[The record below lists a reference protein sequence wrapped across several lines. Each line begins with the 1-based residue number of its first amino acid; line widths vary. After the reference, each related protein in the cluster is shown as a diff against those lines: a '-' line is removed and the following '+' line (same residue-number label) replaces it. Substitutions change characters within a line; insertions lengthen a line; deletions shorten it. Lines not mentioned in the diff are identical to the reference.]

1 MGTPPVLTL
10 EDLELLELLELSALF
25 NPEMELLSLPLLEVG
40 VVCPADAPV
49 DVEAAV
55 IEPDEGVAPGAT
67 PAVIVTGMA
76 PASVPKV
83 EYETVAKPPAATVA
97 RIEPLQTPWLV
108 VILHPA
114 VISPSPV
121 GNA

>member
-1 MGTPPVLTL
+1 MGIPPVLIL
-10 EDLELLELLELSALF
+10 ELVELPELPVGLFDLEI
-25 NPEMELLSLPLLEVG
+25 ELLSLPLLELE

-49 DVEAAV
+49 DVEATV

-83 EYETVAKPPAATVA
+83 EYETVARPPAAPVA
-97 RIEPLQTPWLV
+97 RIEPLQTPWSV
-108 VILHPA
+108 VISHPA
-114 VISPSPV
+114 VMSPPPV
-121 GNA
+121 GKA